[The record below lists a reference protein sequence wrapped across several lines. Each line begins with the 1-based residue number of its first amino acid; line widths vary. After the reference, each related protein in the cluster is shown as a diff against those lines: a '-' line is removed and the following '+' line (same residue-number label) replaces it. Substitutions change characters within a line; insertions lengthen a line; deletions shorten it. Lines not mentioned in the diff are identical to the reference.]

1 MTNNS
6 LTIRTVFAV
15 VIISIISAFL
25 VGGLVMAIGLTIS
38 GEATKLH
45 TFLSVIIGQS
55 FMMVPL
61 FIFLINK
68 NEPLF
73 KSLRLKPVSKEIML
87 YSISLSIGL
96 TLISD
101 ELDRIIQIFIPQPD
115 YILDMNG
122 ALQPESNLGFIL
134 LFFAVVIIAPLGEEL
149 LFRGFL
155 QQFLEKYWNDITKAV
170 LVTSLFFAFI
180 HMNSY
185 WFIQIYFLGIF
196 LGFLSW
202 KSKSIIPSLIL
213 HSVNNGAAVLLSF
226 TKIDI
231 ESIYL
236 WRGHLSPIIILTAI
250 YLFFYGFNGIN
261 NSMKTDIK

>member
-1 MTNNS
+1 MINNTF
-6 LTIRTVFAV
+6 TIRTVFAIV
-15 VIISIISAFL
+15 LISIISAFF
-25 VGGLVMAIGLTIS
+25 VGGIVMAIALTIS

-61 FIFLINK
+61 FVFLINK

-73 KSLRLKPVSKEIML
+73 NSLRINPVSKEIVF
-87 YSISLSIGL
+87 YSISISIGL

-101 ELDRIIQIFIPQPD
+101 EIDRIIQIFIPPPD
-115 YILDMNG
+115 YILDLSG
-122 ALQPESNLGFIL
+122 ALQPETTLGFIL
-134 LFFAVVIIAPLGEEL
+134 LFIAVVIIAPLGEEL

-155 QQFLEKYWNDITKAV
+155 QHFLEKYWKDITKAV

-196 LGFLSW
+196 LGYLSW
-202 KSKSIIPSLIL
+202 KSGSIIPSLIL
-213 HSVNNGAAVLLSF
+213 HSINNGAAILMSF
-226 TKIDI
+226 TNIDI
-231 ESIYL
+231 DGIYL
-236 WRGHLSPIIILTAI
+236 WKGHLSPIILFVAL
-250 YLFFYGFNGIN
+250 YLFFFGFRGIN
-261 NSMKTDIK
+261 NSRLY

>member
-1 MTNNS
+1 MINNTF
-6 LTIRTVFAV
+6 TIRTVFAIV
-15 VIISIISAFL
+15 LISIISAFF
-25 VGGLVMAIGLTIS
+25 VGGIVMAIALTIS

-61 FIFLINK
+61 FVFLINN

-73 KSLRLKPVSKEIML
+73 NSLRINPVSKEIIF
-87 YSISLSIGL
+87 YSISISIGL

-101 ELDRIIQIFIPQPD
+101 EIDRIIQIFIPPPD
-115 YILDMNG
+115 YILDLSG
-122 ALQPESNLGFIL
+122 ALQPETTLGFIL
-134 LFFAVVIIAPLGEEL
+134 LFIAVVIIAPLGEEL

-155 QQFLEKYWNDITKAV
+155 QHFLEKYWKDITKAV

-196 LGFLSW
+196 LGYLSW
-202 KSKSIIPSLIL
+202 KSGSIIPSLI
-213 HSVNNGAAVLLSF
+213 F
-226 TKIDI
+226 T
-231 ESIYL
+231 
-236 WRGHLSPIIILTAI
+236 
-250 YLFFYGFNGIN
+250 
-261 NSMKTDIK
+261 IKMD